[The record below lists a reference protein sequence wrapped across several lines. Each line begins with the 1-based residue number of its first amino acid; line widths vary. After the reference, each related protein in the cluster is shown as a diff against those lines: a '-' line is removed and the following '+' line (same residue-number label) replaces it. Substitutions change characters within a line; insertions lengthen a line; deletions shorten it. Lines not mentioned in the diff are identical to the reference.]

1 MKMGFALANNEVNEF
16 NDVKNVKNYIQGEL
30 ETFLGSKSP
39 NTAKNY
45 RGDLNQFFK
54 YMFGKDKELKFITM
68 EDLETI
74 TGNRIVEY
82 KNDMTK
88 EMKGTTVNR
97 KIKSVRS
104 FYKYLEADHP
114 KIRTAVFNKV
124 EKAKEHDKKPW
135 GELTLD
141 EVNEMV
147 KRVKSYPDGEELSVL
162 FEVAFITAIR
172 LDALLTA
179 TYEDNIFLRHE
190 DGKDIWTLEVIDK
203 DQLHV
208 KSISDELKT
217 KIDSLNRKPTDRV
230 FKNLHDHKVGDAIRS
245 LVLEMGLDTR
255 RNIKFHSFK
264 KASVNYVLDITGDIK
279 QAQSQGN
286 HKSAKTTL
294 DSYVKRNTKLS
305 AQPSLYMGKEI
316 DTSPIHEL
324 SHAELLA
331 LIENSSVSLKS
342 ELLRNIK

>member
-1 MKMGFALANNEVNEF
+1 MSEALAYTQSETPMR
-16 NDVKNVKNYIQGEL
+16 NYIQGEMDGFL
-30 ETFLGSKSP
+30 ESKSV

-54 YMFGKDKELKFITM
+54 HMFEKESKFVTI
-68 EDLETI
+68 EDLQTI
-74 TGNRIVEY
+74 TGNQIVEY
-82 KNDMTK
+82 KNKLVKTQ
-88 EMKGTTVNR
+88 KGTTVNR

-114 KIRTAVFNKV
+114 QIRSAIFNKV
-124 EKAKEHDKKPW
+124 EKAKEHDKRGW

-147 KRVKSYPDGEELSVL
+147 NRVEKYPDGYELSIL

-179 TYEDNIFLRHE
+179 TYEENIFLRNE
-190 DGKDIWTLEVIDK
+190 DGKDIWTVEVIDK
-203 DQLHV
+203 DWIHV
-208 KSISDELKT
+208 KAISNELKD
-217 KIDSLNRKPTDRV
+217 KLDSLNREPNERI
-230 FKNLHDHKVGDAIRS
+230 FKKLHDHKVGDAIAS
-245 LVLEMGLDTR
+245 LVEEMGIDKR

-264 KASVNYVLDITGDIK
+264 KASINYVLDMTGDIK
-279 QAQSQGN
+279 QAQLQGN

-294 DSYVKRNTKLS
+294 DSYVKRNNKLS
-305 AQPSLYMGKEI
+305 AQPSYIMGREI
-316 DTSPIHEL
+316 DTTPIHEL
-324 SHAELLA
+324 SHEELLA
-331 LIENSSVSLKS
+331 VIEKSSISLKS